1 MTLHVFVIPIAVA
14 ALATPL
20 AAQRAVDD
28 DQASVFSTRYGD
40 REQSSLPSVASASYP
55 RAVNEYVAFS
65 FSGSFGRQSVLAL
78 FRSTDRQGF
87 YARHAKQELGGEKI
101 GFNSDRT
108 DDNSHSWR

>member
-1 MTLHVFVIPIAVA
+1 MAAFAFPFQEMTAPGVSDA
-14 ALATPL
+14 ATDAH
-20 AAQRAVDD
+20 
-28 DQASVFSTRYGD
+28 G
-40 REQSSLPSVASASYP
+40 PSVASASYP